1 VCGFVLY
8 VSISWEDT
16 MAKDKKEIKK
26 DILEMFRTLENE
38 EEGDILPPELLEADY
53 YKRLNWEEKRVY
65 QNAVN
70 ELISNGLVE
79 NVKGSALSLK
89 LTDKGAD
96 LIY

>member
-1 VCGFVLY
+1 
-8 VSISWEDT
+8 

-26 DILEMFRTLENE
+26 DILDLFRSLENE
-38 EEGDILPPELLEADY
+38 EGDVLPPDLLEADY
-53 YKRLNWEEKRVY
+53 FKRLNWEEKRLY

-79 NVKGSALSLK
+79 NIKGSALSLK

-96 LIY
+96 LIF

>member
-1 VCGFVLY
+1 
-8 VSISWEDT
+8 

-26 DILEMFRTLENE
+26 DILDLFRSLENE
-38 EEGDILPPELLEADY
+38 EGDVLPRDLLEADY
-53 YKRLNWEEKRVY
+53 FKRLNWEEKRLY

-79 NVKGSALSLK
+79 NNKGSALSLK

-96 LIY
+96 LIF

>member
-1 VCGFVLY
+1 
-8 VSISWEDT
+8 

-26 DILEMFRTLENE
+26 DILDMFRTLENE
-38 EEGDILPPELLEADY
+38 EDDVLPPEWLESDY
-53 YKRLNWEEKRVY
+53 IKRLNWEEKRLY

-70 ELISNGLVE
+70 ELISKGLVE

>member
-1 VCGFVLY
+1 
-8 VSISWEDT
+8 

-26 DILEMFRTLENE
+26 DILDMFRSLENE
-38 EEGDILPPELLEADY
+38 DGDVLPPELLETDY
-53 YKRLNWEEKRVY
+53 FKRLNWGEKSIY
-65 QNAVN
+65 QDAVK

-79 NVKGSALSLK
+79 NVKGSVLNLK

>member
-1 VCGFVLY
+1 
-8 VSISWEDT
+8 

-26 DILEMFRTLENE
+26 DILDMFRTLVN
-38 EEGDILPPELLEADY
+38 EEGDVLPPEWLESDY
-53 YKRLNWEEKRVY
+53 IKRLNWEEKRLY

-70 ELISNGLVE
+70 ELISNGLIE

>member
-1 VCGFVLY
+1 
-8 VSISWEDT
+8 

-53 YKRLNWEEKRVY
+53 FKRLNWEEKRVY

>member
-1 VCGFVLY
+1 
-8 VSISWEDT
+8 

-26 DILEMFRTLENE
+26 DILDMFRTLENE
-38 EEGDILPPELLEADY
+38 EDDVLPPEWLESDY
-53 YKRLNWEEKRVY
+53 IKRLNWEEKRLY

-70 ELISNGLVE
+70 ELISKGLVE

-89 LTDKGAD
+89 LNDKGSD

>member
-1 VCGFVLY
+1 
-8 VSISWEDT
+8 

-26 DILEMFRTLENE
+26 DILDMFRTLENE
-38 EEGDILPPELLEADY
+38 EDDGLPPEWLESDY
-53 YKRLNWEEKRVY
+53 IKRLNWEEKRLY

-70 ELISNGLVE
+70 ELISKGLVE

>member
-1 VCGFVLY
+1 
-8 VSISWEDT
+8 

-26 DILEMFRTLENE
+26 DILEMFRSLENE
-38 EEGDILPPELLEADY
+38 DGDVLPPELLESDY
-53 YKRLNWEEKRVY
+53 FKHLKWDEKPLY
-65 QNAVN
+65 QDAVT

-79 NVKGSALSLK
+79 NVKGSALNLK

>member
-1 VCGFVLY
+1 
-8 VSISWEDT
+8 

-26 DILEMFRTLENE
+26 DILDMFRTLENE
-38 EEGDILPPELLEADY
+38 EDDVLPPEWLESDY
-53 YKRLNWEEKRVY
+53 IKRLNWEEKRLY

-96 LIY
+96 LIF

>member
-1 VCGFVLY
+1 
-8 VSISWEDT
+8 

-26 DILEMFRTLENE
+26 DILDMFRTLENE
-38 EEGDILPPELLEADY
+38 EGDVLPPEWLESDY
-53 YKRLNWEEKRVY
+53 IKRLNWEEKRLY

-96 LIY
+96 LIF

>member
-1 VCGFVLY
+1 
-8 VSISWEDT
+8 

-26 DILEMFRTLENE
+26 DILDMFRTLENE
-38 EEGDILPPELLEADY
+38 EGDVLPPEWLESDY
-53 YKRLNWEEKRVY
+53 IKRLNWEEKRLY

>member
-1 VCGFVLY
+1 
-8 VSISWEDT
+8 

-26 DILEMFRTLENE
+26 DILDLFRSLEN
-38 EEGDILPPELLEADY
+38 EEGDILPRDLLEADY
-53 YKRLNWEEKRVY
+53 FKRLNWEEKRLY

-79 NVKGSALSLK
+79 NIKGSALSLK

-96 LIY
+96 LIF

>member
-1 VCGFVLY
+1 
-8 VSISWEDT
+8 

-26 DILEMFRTLENE
+26 DILDMFRTLENE
-38 EEGDILPPELLEADY
+38 EGDVLPPEWLESDY
-53 YKRLNWEEKRVY
+53 IKRLNWEEKRLY

-70 ELISNGLVE
+70 ELISKGLVE

>member
-1 VCGFVLY
+1 
-8 VSISWEDT
+8 

-26 DILEMFRTLENE
+26 DILDLFRTLENE
-38 EEGDILPPELLEADY
+38 EGDVLPRDLLEADY
-53 YKRLNWEEKRVY
+53 FKRLNWEEKRLY

-79 NVKGSALSLK
+79 NIKGSALSLK

-96 LIY
+96 LIF

>member
-1 VCGFVLY
+1 
-8 VSISWEDT
+8 
-16 MAKDKKEIKK
+16 MAKDKKGIKK
-26 DILEMFRTLENE
+26 DILDMFRTLENE
-38 EEGDILPPELLEADY
+38 GGDVLPPELLESDY
-53 YKRLNWEEKRVY
+53 FKRLNWAEKRLY